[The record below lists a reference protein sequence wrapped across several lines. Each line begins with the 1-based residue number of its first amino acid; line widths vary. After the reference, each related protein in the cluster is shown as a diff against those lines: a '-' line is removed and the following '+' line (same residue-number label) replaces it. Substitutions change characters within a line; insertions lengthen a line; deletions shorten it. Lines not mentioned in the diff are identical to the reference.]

1 MQAKKGFCSCLER
14 ALEIEIKRPHCTDV
28 LPAETDPIVQ
38 IFNKTTMKALEG
50 TEANMNH
57 LLQTSLWLYFTSGS
71 LLPGSSSHLHF
82 LSIKVTQFCFWIWKQ
97 RLHFW
102 AGMMSPWPWAQ
113 NCDWKS
119 QNIGGSWSNQPFAS
133 TLKVCES
140 IIYQVLVEYLC
151 WFWFPQCSG
160 FRPGAGFVLTLRSFP
175 TPTQYWY
182 WYWTSTTGT
191 GTRAGF
197 VLTLRPFPAPTQYW
211 YWTSTTG
218 TGTRAG
224 FVLTLRPFPA
234 HPVSRDWGIT
244 AFNSPERTALHRFT
258 CASKIVYSA
267 QYCLSLNIHIQLHS
281 D

>member
-1 MQAKKGFCSCLER
+1 M
-14 ALEIEIKRPHCTDV
+14 I
-28 LPAETDPIVQ
+28 
-38 IFNKTTMKALEG
+38 
-50 TEANMNH
+50 
-57 LLQTSLWLYFTSGS
+57 TSGS
-71 LLPGSSSHLHF
+71 LLSGSSSHLHF

-140 IIYQVLVEYLC
+140 VIYQVLVEYLC

-160 FRPGAGFVLTLRSFP
+160 FRPGAGFVLTLRS
-175 TPTQYWY
+175 
-182 WYWTSTTGT
+182 
-191 GTRAGF
+191 
-197 VLTLRPFPAPTQYW
+197 FPAPTQYW

-244 AFNSPERTALHRFT
+244 AFNSPRARCSTSF
-258 CASKIVYSA
+258 Y
-267 QYCLSLNIHIQLHS
+267 
-281 D
+281 